1 MGTGRGQ
8 AKIQTNLRGN
18 ISLSSDR
25 LHEEGTYDSS
35 FLLKHILISINLK
48 QIGVNV
54 KELLKKRKDKLM
66 VINKLLLIIIESQD
80 TFHQF

>member
-1 MGTGRGQ
+1 MGTGKGQ
-8 AKIQTNLRGN
+8 AKIQTNLLGN

-25 LHEEGTYDSS
+25 LHEEGTCDSS

-66 VINKLLLIIIESQD
+66 VINKLCYW
-80 TFHQF
+80 